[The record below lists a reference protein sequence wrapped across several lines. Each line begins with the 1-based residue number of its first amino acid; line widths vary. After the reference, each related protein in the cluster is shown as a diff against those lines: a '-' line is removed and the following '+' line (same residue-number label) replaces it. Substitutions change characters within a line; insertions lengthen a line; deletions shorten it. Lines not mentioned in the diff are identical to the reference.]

1 MPKLI
6 GKYYSPSCCCAV
18 EVYHYPTD
26 ANGNEFNIRT
36 VSVKDKVDK
45 NPIFSR
51 VDIRFHSRENKPEWK
66 LLGAVITNAGY
77 AGRFA
82 KLRLRVRS
90 YQTKQNAPSDTAAK

>member
-6 GKYYSPSCCCAV
+6 GEYYSPSCCCAV
-18 EVYHYPTD
+18 EVYRYPMN
-26 ANGNEFNIRT
+26 AAGNEFSIRT
-36 VSVKDKVDK
+36 VSINDRADK

-51 VDIRFHSRENKPEWK
+51 AEIRFHSRENKPEWK
-66 LLGAVITNAGY
+66 LLEAVITNAGY
-77 AGRFA
+77 ASRFA